1 MTKEEYGFGLY
12 KGGLTVFEGA
22 MTDSEPIKNINISD
36 DKKIIT
42 YEKKG
47 YTVRLALTW
56 ADKTLT
62 GYKRTIS
69 RDGNVIFTDEEDD
82 AT

>member
-1 MTKEEYGFGLY
+1 
-12 KGGLTVFEGA
+12 

-47 YTVRLALTW
+47 YTVQLDITW
-56 ADKTLT
+56 GDKAPT

>member
-1 MTKEEYGFGLY
+1 MTEEEYGFGLY

-22 MTDSEPIKNINISD
+22 MTDSEPAKNIKIND
-36 DKKIIT
+36 DKTEIT
-42 YEKKG
+42 YEKNG
-47 YTVRLALTW
+47 YTVKLALTW
-56 ADKTLT
+56 GDKTLT

>member
-1 MTKEEYGFGLY
+1 MEKYGFVTK
-12 KGGLTVFEGA
+12 KGGLTIYEGT
-22 MTDSEPIKNINISD
+22 MTDSEPIKNITISY
-36 DKKIIT
+36 DKKVIT

-47 YTVRLALTW
+47 YTVQLDITW
-56 ADKTLT
+56 GDRAPT

-69 RDGNVIFTDEEDD
+69 RDGNVIFADEEDD